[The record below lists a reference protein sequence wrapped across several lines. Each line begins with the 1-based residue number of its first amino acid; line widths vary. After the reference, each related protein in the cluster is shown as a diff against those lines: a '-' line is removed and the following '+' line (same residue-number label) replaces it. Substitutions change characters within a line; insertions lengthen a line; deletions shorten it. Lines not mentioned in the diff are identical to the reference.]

1 MMRLD
6 RFLAVNKYGTRLE
19 VKKILRAG
27 RVTVDGQV
35 IKKPEYKLDE
45 DTAEV
50 TVDGRPVKYEK
61 YHYIMLYKPTG
72 CVSSTYEKGERSVLS
87 YIDEIYA
94 GDLFPV
100 GRLDKDTQGLL
111 LLTDDGALAHQLL
124 SPTKHVDKRYYVEL
138 ERDVRED
145 AILQFQKGI
154 DIGDGDRTMPAILEL
169 TSHPRHVY
177 VTLHEGRYHQIKRM
191 FEALDNR
198 VVNLKRISM
207 KELLLD
213 ESLKPGEY
221 RKLTEEEVIKL
232 KASTEYS
239 GCVTDES

>member
-6 RFLAVNKYGTRLE
+6 RFLAVNKYGTRQE

-27 RVTVDGQV
+27 RVTVGGQV
-35 IKKPEYKLDE
+35 INRPEYKLDE
-45 DTAEV
+45 ETAEV
-50 TVDGRPVKYEK
+50 AVDGRIISYEK
-61 YHYIMLYKPTG
+61 YHYIMLYKPVG

-87 YIDEIYA
+87 YIDEVYA
-94 GDLFPV
+94 DGLFPV
-100 GRLDKDTQGLL
+100 GRLDKDTLGLL
-111 LLTDDGALAHQLL
+111 LLTDDGVLAHQLL
-124 SPTKHVDKRYYVEL
+124 SPSKHVDKRYYVEL
-138 ERDVRED
+138 EQDVPED
-145 AILQFQKGI
+145 AVLQFQNGI
-154 DIGDGDRTMPAILEL
+154 DIGDEDRTMPAVLEL

-207 KELLLD
+207 KELVLD
-213 ESLKPGEY
+213 ESLRPGEY

-232 KASTEYS
+232 KK
-239 GCVTDES
+239 